1 MQVRVANSILA
12 KTISKGELY
21 MANQPTIAPHEILEL
36 HEMLSGDLVVA
47 KKLQLMIPMVQ
58 DGDLKNL
65 MQQTLQK
72 KKMTIDQIEE
82 FYNNHTN
89 FSKQG
94 VQ

>member
-1 MQVRVANSILA
+1 
-12 KTISKGELY
+12 
-21 MANQPTIAPHEILEL
+21 MANQPTITPHELLEL
-36 HEMLSGDLVVA
+36 HEMLSSDLVVA

-72 KKMTIDQIEE
+72 KKMAIDEVEE